1 MNNENAENVNINENK
16 KEDVEEKKSVDGF
29 GGMQDGGEEEEEKND
44 NDPLGMVQDNKEE
57 ETVKKDDENKTNEE
71 KEEA

>member
-29 GGMQDGGEEEEEKND
+29 GGM
-44 NDPLGMVQDNKEE
+44 
-57 ETVKKDDENKTNEE
+57 
-71 KEEA
+71 